1 MRTLKRKRSGCG
13 MEENRRWVSETAP
26 RAESFLER
34 FVAVIRW
41 FSTPVTM
48 MWERIW

>member
-13 MEENRRWVSETAP
+13 MEENRRRVSETAP